1 MADKKKD
8 EQEKIQVSW
17 KGYLAL
23 FFAIIFFSGIFAK
36 SGTWPKDIMNW
47 QWLGL
52 FDFNVL
58 TGKFGV
64 MKDPI
69 KATFQGQGG
78 MGAQAGFLF
87 ALSLFPTVMFALGV
101 IEVIEHFGGLR
112 AAQKLMNPLLRPL
125 MGIPGITGLA
135 LISSM
140 QSTDA
145 GSSMT
150 KSLFDEGLINERERT
165 IFAAFQFT
173 AGGTITNYLATGSA
187 LFAMLTVPIII
198 PLVVLIFFKVFG
210 ANMARLYLKYFVK
223 GLD

>member
-1 MADKKKD
+1 ME
-8 EQEKIQVSW
+8 EQKREPEKFQVSW
-17 KGYLAL
+17 KGYAAL
-23 FFAIIFFSGIFAK
+23 IFAIIFFSGIFAK
-36 SGTWPKDIMNW
+36 SGAWSKDIMDW
-47 QWLGL
+47 QWLGM

-64 MKDPI
+64 MKDPA

-101 IEVIEHFGGLR
+101 IEVIEHYGGLR
-112 AAQKLMNPLLRPL
+112 AAQKLLNPILRPL

-145 GSSMT
+145 GSGMT
-150 KSLFDEGLINERERT
+150 KALYDEGLINERERT

-173 AGGTITNYLATGSA
+173 AGGTITNYLSIGSA
-187 LFAMLTVPIII
+187 LFAIITVPIII

-210 ANMARLYLKYFVK
+210 ANVTRLYLKYCVK
-223 GLD
+223 EID

>member
-1 MADKKKD
+1 ME
-8 EQEKIQVSW
+8 EQKREPEKFQVSW
-17 KGYLAL
+17 KGYAAL
-23 FFAIIFFSGIFAK
+23 IFAIIFFSGIFAK
-36 SGTWPKDIMNW
+36 SGAWPKDIMDW
-47 QWLGL
+47 QWLGM

-64 MKDPI
+64 MKEPA

-101 IEVIEHFGGLR
+101 IEVIEYYGGLR
-112 AAQKLMNPLLRPL
+112 AAQKLLNPILRPL

-145 GSSMT
+145 GSGMT
-150 KSLFDEGLINERERT
+150 KALYDEGLINERERT

-173 AGGTITNYLATGSA
+173 AGGTITNYLSIGSA
-187 LFAMLTVPIII
+187 LFAIITVPIII

-210 ANMARLYLKYFVK
+210 ANVTRLYLKYCVK
-223 GLD
+223 EID

>member
-1 MADKKKD
+1 ME
-8 EQEKIQVSW
+8 EQKRKPEKIQVSW
-17 KGYLAL
+17 KGYAAL
-23 FFAIIFFSGIFAK
+23 IFAIIFFSGIFAK
-36 SGTWPKDIMNW
+36 SGAWPKDIMDW
-47 QWLGL
+47 KWLGML
-52 FDFNVL
+52 DFNVL

-64 MKDPI
+64 MKEPA

-101 IEVIEHFGGLR
+101 IEVIEHYGGLR
-112 AAQKLMNPLLRPL
+112 AAQKLLNPILRPL

-145 GSSMT
+145 GSGMT
-150 KSLFDEGLINERERT
+150 KALFDEGLINERERT

-173 AGGTITNYLATGSA
+173 AGGTITNYLSIGSA
-187 LFAMLTVPIII
+187 LFAIITVPIII

-210 ANMARLYLKYFVK
+210 ANVTRLYLKYFVK
-223 GLD
+223 EID